1 MSRIVVKNL
10 PKDINAKKLEEV
22 FSANGEITDLQLK
35 YNKQGI
41 FRQFAFIG
49 YKTEEEAT
57 NAKKIFH
64 NTFFHTS
71 KIQVE
76 ICSNLGDANKPKSW
90 KESLEFKKSK
100 EKEQTK
106 DVNVKSLKKNDFVPD
121 ELKND
126 PQFKEYLGVN
136 QDRKSKPVWGEDVDL
151 SSSDSESSQEDSEEE
166 DNTDYFFQLKND
178 PQFKE
183 YLGVNQDRKSKPV
196 WGEDVDLSSSDSE
209 SSQEDSEEEDN
220 SDHSNA
226 DKKQSQEEQ
235 QSISEERK
243 EDQKDYLKSTTGK
256 QKKYKELFTVKLTNL
271 PYQCKKAQIKKFFNS
286 LKIASLRLPPKRK
299 VIFNFHIIILQ
310 KKYKELFTVKLTNLP
325 YQCKKAQIKKF
336 FNSLKIASLRLP
348 PKRKG
353 FAFVGFKT
361 EKDMKQALIKNKGFL
376 DGRCIQVL
384 KYIQKCESDGKPK
397 QSEKYPD
404 KELNEELLA
413 ETGRIYI
420 RNLCYTVTEA
430 DIEQLFVKYGPIAEL
445 HVPIDFNTRKSKGFA
460 FVTFMFAEH
469 AVKAFSELDGTIFQG
484 RLLHLIPARAKKEF
498 ESNEND
504 TNFKK
509 RKEAERK
516 KESGSSH
523 NWNILFLGMNAV
535 ADAIA
540 EKYKIEKSQLLSGD
554 SKNKKSVAVQMALA
568 ETEIVEKTRTFLV
581 ENGVQLD
588 AFSQPTAQRSKT
600 VIVVKHLPAKTTA
613 AELHEL
619 FSSHGSIKRVLLPP
633 TGGMVALVEFE
644 NPSEAKT
651 AFTKLAYR
659 KFHYLP
665 LFLEWAPINSLKD
678 PPLIKKEDV
687 EKKESA
693 DSTEDST
700 DIPLSEGTTIYVK
713 NINFSTT
720 QENLEKH
727 FKQCGPI
734 YSATISTKKDPK
746 TGKLFSMG
754 FGFVQFLKKESAV
767 FALQNLQQSILDGH
781 PLELKFANRSI
792 TSTQAVKRKKYE
804 VKEQTSSKILV
815 RNVPF
820 QASVGEVRAL
830 FKEFGTLK
838 IVRLPKK
845 LGKANEHRGF
855 GFVEYQHAED
865 AKRAFD
871 ALCHSTHLFNR
882 RLVLEWANP
891 DTDNV
896 SELRE
901 KTANQYFESE
911 PMKKVKKG
919 RLKEDVVMAAARN
932 ESLDSE

>member
-90 KESLEFKKSK
+90 KKSLEFKKSK

-106 DVNVKSLKKNDFVPD
+106 DVNVKSVKKNDFVPD

-151 SSSDSESSQEDSEEE
+151 NSSDSESSQEDSEEE
-166 DNTDYFFQLKND
+166 DNTD
-178 PQFKE
+178 
-183 YLGVNQDRKSKPV
+183 
-196 WGEDVDLSSSDSE
+196 
-209 SSQEDSEEEDN
+209 
-220 SDHSNA
+220 HSNA

-235 QSISEERK
+235 QSNSEERK
-243 EDQKDYLKSTTGK
+243 EDQKDSLKSTTDK
-256 QKKYKELFTVKLTNL
+256 
-271 PYQCKKAQIKKFFNS
+271 
-286 LKIASLRLPPKRK
+286 
-299 VIFNFHIIILQ
+299 Q

-376 DGRCIQVL
+376 DGRCVQVL

-509 RKEAERK
+509 KKEAERK

-568 ETEIVEKTRTFLV
+568 ETEIVEKTRTFLI

-613 AELHEL
+613 TELHEL

-644 NPSEAKT
+644 NPSEAKI

>member
-166 DNTDYFFQLKND
+166 DNTAQKLSLECRQKISLISFLECWQLKND

-256 QKKYKELFTVKLTNL
+256 
-271 PYQCKKAQIKKFFNS
+271 
-286 LKIASLRLPPKRK
+286 
-299 VIFNFHIIILQ
+299 Q